1 MPLRKAYMRNL
12 REQRLKKRQLHDRTI
27 RSRQQNRNY
36 RSSCDKP
43 NEDQEYEYRL
53 VPDEIYPNRTFKW
66 IKVRKGKPT
75 IIVLYER

>member
-1 MPLRKAYMRNL
+1 MLLRKAYMRTL

-27 RSRQQNRNY
+27 RKRLQNRNY
-36 RSSCDKP
+36 RSSCNKP

-53 VPDEIYPNRTFKW
+53 VPYEIYPNRTFKW
-66 IKVRKGKPT
+66 IKVRKEPT